1 MQFNELT
8 NVKYNVMNENYNFVK
23 NRDSLE
29 EKYHYLISEN
39 IKRERDHNQD
49 VVKKANANNIYS
61 RGRNQDELKKMENED
76 ISDRTPILDILIEKW
91 KYFNRQKKSMIE
103 KYGKNAA
110 ALREAFEKIMGYLG
124 VESLDDI
131 PDLLEK
137 IVDQMSNIE
146 IFISNLNI
154 VTFNLEDRKGLIEN
168 QIKDLLTRSS
178 QTSNQKTKFIENKK
192 DRIDILKKRINDC
205 KIGIAEKEKFFQ
217 DLKEP
222 TDNFLIDLEQT
233 FISDYAPARMH
244 INKEEWYNEENTS
257 KMLAIVQDYL
267 RIIEEVERVES
278 AQNNENIKMNEGIS
292 IEQKD
297 NMNSNI
303 NKELDKLKH
312 DMKSKI
318 ELLNRNNN
326 NLHHNLKERVSN
338 QNFDESI
345 KKFSEDIVKGYYH
358 KEGIKHIVKDDGKKK
373 IK

>member
-1 MQFNELT
+1 
-8 NVKYNVMNENYNFVK
+8 MNENYNFVK

-39 IKRERDHNQD
+39 IKRERDHNQEH
-49 VVKKANANNIYS
+49 VKKTNANNL
-61 RGRNQDELKKMENED
+61 RGKNRDELKRMENED

-137 IVDQMSNIE
+137 IEDQMSNIE

-154 VTFNLEDRKGLIEN
+154 VTFNLEDRKGHVEN
-168 QIKDLLTRSS
+168 QIKDLLARSS
-178 QTSNQKTKFIENKK
+178 QTSNQKSKFIENKK
-192 DRIDILKKRINDC
+192 DRIDILMKRINDC

-222 TDNFLIDLEQT
+222 TDNFLVELEQT
-233 FISDYAPARMH
+233 FISDYVPARMH

-267 RIIEEVERVES
+267 RIIEEVEKVE
-278 AQNNENIKMNEGIS
+278 NTPGKTKKEGIS

-297 NMNSNI
+297 NMNNSI

-326 NLHHNLKERVSN
+326 NLNNNLKTGVSN

-358 KEGIKHIVKDDGKKK
+358 KEGHKHIVKDDLKKK

>member
-1 MQFNELT
+1 
-8 NVKYNVMNENYNFVK
+8 MNENQSFVK

-39 IKRERDHNQD
+39 IKREREHNKE
-49 VVKKANANNIYS
+49 VVKKANANAVHS
-61 RGRNQDELKKMENED
+61 FRRNPDELKKMENED

-110 ALREAFEKIMGYLG
+110 SLREAFEKIMGYLG

-137 IVDQMSNIE
+137 IEDQTSNIE

-154 VTFNLEDRKGLIEN
+154 VTFNLEDKKGLIEN
-168 QIKDLLTRSS
+168 QIKDLIARSS
-178 QTSNQKTKFIENKK
+178 QTSDQKANFIENKK
-192 DRIDILKKRINDC
+192 DRIDILKKRINES
-205 KIGIAEKEKFFQ
+205 KIGIAEKEKFFH

-222 TDNFLIDLEQT
+222 TDNFLIHLEST
-233 FISDYAPARMH
+233 FISDYVPAGMH

-257 KMLAIVQDYL
+257 KMFAIVQDYL
-267 RIIEEVERVES
+267 RIIEEVERVEN
-278 AQNNENIKMNEGIS
+278 AQNNENIKKKEIHS
-292 IEQKD
+292 IESKD
-297 NMNSNI
+297 NINSHI
-303 NKELDKLKH
+303 NKELDRLKN

-318 ELLNRNNN
+318 ELLNKNNN
-326 NLHHNLKERVSN
+326 NLQHNMKERVN

-345 KKFSEDIVKGYYH
+345 KKFSEDIVKGYYL
-358 KEGIKHIVKDDGKKK
+358 EGKKK